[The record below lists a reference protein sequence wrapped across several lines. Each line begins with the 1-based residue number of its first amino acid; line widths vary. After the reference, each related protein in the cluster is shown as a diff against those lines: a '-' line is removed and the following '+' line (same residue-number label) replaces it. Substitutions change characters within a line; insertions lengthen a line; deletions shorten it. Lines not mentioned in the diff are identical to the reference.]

1 VVTNSIKHL
10 RLSSDSVLLTVSRLS
25 NDSYSAVSGLSA
37 KYATG
42 SSGKQYRPNI
52 MPTGGMAKPFI
63 WTLVALGRIS

>member
-25 NDSYSAVSGLSA
+25 NDSYS
-37 KYATG
+37 G